1 MILPTGSRT
10 LHLLVGPQRMTSSC
24 MKKAIVKPR
33 PTPTLYGR
41 SAWQDAVNSIRT
53 IPEKQKR
60 PVSMPPDRDSMQRL
74 HVRVLG
80 RTVFG
85 PAGRHTAGLPSP
97 GKQDAD
103 RVIPQTTCNSKKL
116 WIHLTNAHPLLVGG
130 RAATRTVFATPQSE
144 ADIRTKPLY
153 FAVKPTNRNGIFK
166 ASQGNKGYGE
176 QCLKAT

>member
-1 MILPTGSRT
+1 
-10 LHLLVGPQRMTSSC
+10 MTSSC

-116 WIHLTNAHPLLVGG
+116 WIHLTNAPHCSWRESSHPNGFCHPTVRG
-130 RAATRTVFATPQSE
+130 RHSDKTIVICGKTHKPERHFPKSAEAT
-144 ADIRTKPLY
+144 
-153 FAVKPTNRNGIFK
+153 
-166 ASQGNKGYGE
+166 KGPE
-176 QCLKAT
+176 CSV